1 MKPDP
6 DRRLVIAG
14 LATLPLMLRMTPAQA
29 TPEAMA
35 AAIASFTGG
44 AQLAEGFVTL
54 TIPMLVE
61 NGNSVPVTVEVDS
74 PMTAADHVT
83 DIAVFNELNPYPDT
97 VRFKLTPALGRAKVQ
112 TRIRLNETQPVHA
125 VARLSDG
132 TFWTARTNVIVT
144 APACRED

>member
-1 MKPDP
+1 MTPHP
-6 DRRLVIAG
+6 NRRHIVAG
-14 LATLPLMLRMTPAQA
+14 LVAMPLMLRVTPAFA

-35 AAIASFTGG
+35 AVIAEFTGG

-74 PMTAADHVT
+74 PMTEADHVT

-97 VRFKLTPALGRAKVQ
+97 VRFKLTPALGLARVQ

-132 TFWTARTNVIVT
+132 TFWTARVNVIVT
-144 APACRED
+144 APACREE

>member
-1 MKPDP
+1 MTTTPH
-6 DRRLVIAG
+6 RRLVLAG
-14 LATLPLMLRMTPAQA
+14 LASLPLMLRMTPAHA

-35 AAIASFTGG
+35 IAIDAFTGG
-44 AQLAEGFVTL
+44 APLLEGGVTL

-61 NGNSVPVTVEVDS
+61 NGNSVPVSVEVDS
-74 PMTAADHVT
+74 PMTAEDHVT

-97 VRFKLTPALGRAKVQ
+97 VRFKLTPALGKARVQ

-132 TFWTARTNVIVT
+132 SYRTARVNVIVT
-144 APACRED
+144 APACREE